1 MENLFN
7 ILTLMFSNFGEHFSF
22 QSFIFGTF
30 YRAAHR
36 TKSQLLNFLIGQAK
50 RAIYITR
57 QRKIEGREA
66 QKVELVFKRLVKGR
80 ILIDFNF

>member
-1 MENLFN
+1 
-7 ILTLMFSNFGEHFSF
+7 MFSNFGEHFSF

-50 RAIYITR
+50 RAIYIKR

-66 QKVELVFKRLVKGR
+66 QKLELFFTRLVKGR
-80 ILIDFNF
+80 ILIDLNF